1 MRVGNKKAWQSS
13 EKYVEDIL
21 RRWMINVDD
30 DRDDDDHD
38 HQADDQNNGLTVCP
52 GAPSLPGPGPPAL
65 SRVNPIIHPTTIIVS
80 IAVIIIITTPPI
92 STTKS

>member
-1 MRVGNKKAWQSS
+1 MSDYDN
-13 EKYVEDIL
+13 DH
-21 RRWMINVDD
+21 DD
-30 DRDDDDHD
+30 HDDDDHD

>member
-13 EKYVEDIL
+13 EKYVEDVL

-52 GAPSLPGPGPPAL
+52 GAPSLRGPGPPAL